1 MIFTIFDERIVK
13 KGSKP
18 TVLYNFEPLE
28 RPRLKRAVLGTA
40 APIAALYPEVWTVPE
55 SWPHLNPAA
64 PEALEIE
71 KGPLH

>member
-28 RPRLKRAVLGTA
+28 RPRLERPRLKRAVLGTA
-40 APIAALYPEVWTVPE
+40 APKAVCTPKWGQCQKAGRT
-55 SWPHLNPAA
+55 
-64 PEALEIE
+64 
-71 KGPLH
+71 

>member
-40 APIAALYPEVWTVPE
+40 APKADCTPKCGQCQKAGRT
-55 SWPHLNPAA
+55 
-64 PEALEIE
+64 
-71 KGPLH
+71 